1 MTPFYKLL
9 SPNPLLLK
17 ILTSHIWSVDK
28 AREHVYL
35 SSCTNIQK
43 SFQEEEWMNGIQYHK

>member
-1 MTPFYKLL
+1 MTPFYELL

-28 AREHVYL
+28 AWEHVYL